1 MVPGTI
7 ICGRTYDYNNL
18 CGPGSKYFEHVQTHE
33 KTSHTMK
40 VRTVGAL
47 TLQPSGNRQDAFYYL
62 SLESRRHLYRRR
74 CTPLPMP
81 SNIIDRV
88 HALASKQKVSEGI
101 SFLRNDNTLFPTLSP
116 PDNDRHA
123 DVIATSEGVNNVG
136 DNVVN
141 DNDDAITTK
150 TLVTEMKVIQRRI

>member
-1 MVPGTI
+1 MVVELVYLQFFWLNFLIPLDYISTTMGPGTI

-18 CGPGSKYFEHVQTHE
+18 CGPGSQYVEYVQTHE

-88 HALASKQKVSEGI
+88 HALASK
-101 SFLRNDNTLFPTLSP
+101 
-116 PDNDRHA
+116 
-123 DVIATSEGVNNVG
+123 
-136 DNVVN
+136 
-141 DNDDAITTK
+141 
-150 TLVTEMKVIQRRI
+150 